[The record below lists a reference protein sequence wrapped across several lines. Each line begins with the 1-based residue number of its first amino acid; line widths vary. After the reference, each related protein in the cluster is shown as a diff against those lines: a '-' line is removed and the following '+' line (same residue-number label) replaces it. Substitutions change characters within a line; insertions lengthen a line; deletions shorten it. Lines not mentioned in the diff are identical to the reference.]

1 VVPVHDRVVE
11 AERDALLFGGGGE
24 KTAEEAR
31 INASSQTSALDMVV
45 SLWDSVVNAALK
57 ACAEYKAIDPDLVS
71 YTMNRDYYDTT
82 LSAQEAG
89 AIVTL
94 KDTTAI
100 AVKDMRYMLRT
111 GRIKLDPSR
120 TDEVIDADIETE
132 NI

>member
-1 VVPVHDRVVE
+1 
-11 AERDALLFGGGGE
+11 
-24 KTAEEAR
+24 
-31 INASSQTSALDMVV
+31 MVV

-57 ACAEYKAIDPDLVS
+57 ACAEYKAVDPELVS

-89 AIVTL
+89 AIVTI
-94 KDTTAI
+94 KDSGAI

-120 TDEVIDADIETE
+120 TDDDIEADIETE
-132 NI
+132 AI

>member
-1 VVPVHDRVVE
+1 MG
-11 AERDALLFGGGGE
+11 AEILILTEGLKQIKESIRIIEGE

-57 ACAEYKAIDPDLVS
+57 ACAEYKAVDPELVS

-89 AIVTL
+89 AIVTI
-94 KDTTAI
+94 KDSGAI
-100 AVKDMRYMLRT
+100 AVKDMR
-111 GRIKLDPSR
+111 
-120 TDEVIDADIETE
+120 
-132 NI
+132 

>member
-1 VVPVHDRVVE
+1 ME
-11 AERDALLFGGGGE
+11 SMGAKLMTEGGE

-57 ACAEYKAIDPDLVS
+57 ACAEYKAVDPELVS

-89 AIVTL
+89 AIVTI
-94 KDTTAI
+94 KDSGAI

-111 GRIKLDPSR
+111 GRIKLDPGR
-120 TDEVIDADIETE
+120 TDEDIAADIETE
-132 NI
+132 SI